1 MRKVIIAHDKHEAT
15 MEKGWLSLDDLAQ
28 VEVTSED
35 PAHPIESALKPNG
48 GTGWR
53 AADPGP
59 QVIRLVFDHPTTVRR
74 IMLTM
79 EEEERPRTQEF
90 VLRWSDD
97 QGRSYH
103 ELVRQQYNFAP
114 PGTMTEQ
121 EEYTVNLAGATSL
134 ELEINPDINRSAA
147 KASLARLRLA

>member
-1 MRKVIIAHDKHEAT
+1 MRKVIIGHDHRSAT
-15 MEKGWLSLDDLAQ
+15 MEKGWLSLEDLAR

-35 PAHPIESALKPNG
+35 PAHPIESALQPNG

-59 QVIRLVFDHPTTVRR
+59 QVIRLVFDHPTPIHR
-74 IMLTM
+74 IMLTV

-90 VLRWSDD
+90 VLRWSHDD
-97 QGRSYH
+97 GASYH
-103 ELVRQQYNFAP
+103 DLVRQQYNFSP

-121 EEYTVNLAGATSL
+121 EEFTVNLAGATAL
-134 ELEINPDINRSAA
+134 ELEINPDINNSRA

>member
-1 MRKVIIAHDKHEAT
+1 MRKVIIGHDQRSAT
-15 MEKGWLSLDDLAQ
+15 MEQGWLSLEDLAR

-35 PAHPIESALKPNG
+35 PSHPIESALQPNG

-53 AADPGP
+53 AADPGV
-59 QVIRLVFDHPTTVRR
+59 QVIRLAFDHPMAVRR
-74 IMLTM
+74 IMLTI

-90 VLRWSDD
+90 VLRWSNDD
-97 QGRSYH
+97 GASYH
-103 ELVRQQYNFAP
+103 DLVRQQYHFSP

-121 EEYTVNLAGATSL
+121 EEFTVNLAGVTSL
-134 ELEINPDINRSAA
+134 ELEIIPDIDKGPA

>member
-1 MRKVIIAHDKHEAT
+1 MRKVIISHDKREAT
-15 MEKGWLSLDDLAQ
+15 MEKGWLSLEDLAQ

-59 QVIRLVFDHPTTVRR
+59 QVIRLVFDHPTTVHR
-74 IMLTM
+74 ITLTM

-134 ELEINPDINRSAA
+134 ELEINPDINKSAA